1 MQKRQSPGLV
11 SDGTNTDGVK
21 ETDVNTQFRSRDPV
35 KMALSVGSHPT
46 LMAYLRRV
54 GATERNFR
62 KHVIVVADEYAYMGG
77 KREIATIKIEE
88 DGTVDCNIK
97 DYEPTAD
104 EQKAIKA
111 EVGAAP
117 FPKSIN
123 ARKTMVPP
131 QLMGVDPKDYFL
143 FWINT
148 SQTTSRSFNGAR
160 TIPSGIYLSPSGM
173 TAMARD
179 GAGRTAAA
187 LGSRTA

>member
-77 KREIATIKIEE
+77 KREIATIKM
-88 DGTVDCNIK
+88 K
-97 DYEPTAD
+97 KMEPSTATSRTTS
-104 EQKAIKA
+104 QQ
-111 EVGAAP
+111 P
-117 FPKSIN
+117 TSRRRLRPKS
-123 ARKTMVPP
+123 VPRR
-131 QLMGVDPKDYFL
+131 
-143 FWINT
+143 
-148 SQTTSRSFNGAR
+148 SRS
-160 TIPSGIYLSPSGM
+160 LSTPEKPWC
-173 TAMARD
+173 R
-179 GAGRTAAA
+179 RN
-187 LGSRTA
+187 